1 MDLITYKYCPGCG
14 TAAIAPKLF
23 VKDHS
28 VSGQLFDIW
37 QCNACSL
44 RFTQH
49 VPALLE
55 IGPYYQSDNYIS
67 HTDTKKGLVNI
78 LYHMVRN
85 TTLRRKKVLIE
96 RVTAIQHGDLLDIG
110 AGTGA
115 FCGYMKKHGW
125 AITGLEPD
133 EATRNR
139 AAALH
144 GVALQHTDEL
154 LHLPAASFD
163 VVTLWHVLEHVH
175 ALHEYMHQV
184 RRVLKTEGK
193 AFIAVP
199 NYTSYDAGVYKAYWA
214 AYDVPRHL
222 YHFSPLSMKRLLQQ
236 HGLKLLDAMPMW
248 YDSFYVSI
256 LSEQYRKGAPAYLAA
271 FITGL
276 ISNAKAMLNKER
288 CSSLIYV
295 IDKA

>member
-1 MDLITYKYCPGCG
+1 MDLITYTYCPNCG
-14 TAAIAPKLF
+14 NAAIAPKLS

-44 RFTQH
+44 RFTQN
-49 VPALLE
+49 VPALSE
-55 IGPYYQSDNYIS
+55 IGRYYQSDNYIS
-67 HTDTKKGLVNI
+67 HTDTKKGLVNT
-78 LYHMVRN
+78 LYHLVRH

-96 RVTAIQHGDLLDIG
+96 SATAIQGGNLLDIG

-139 AAALH
+139 AATLH
-144 GVALQHTDEL
+144 GVALRHTDEL
-154 LHLPAASFD
+154 MQLPAASFD
-163 VVTLWHVLEHVH
+163 AVTLWHVLEHVH
-175 ALHEYMHQV
+175 ALHDYMHQV

-199 NYTSYDAGVYKAYWA
+199 NYTSYDAGIYKAYWA

-222 YHFSPLSMKRLLQQ
+222 YHFSPLSMKRLLRQ
-236 HGLKLLDAMPMW
+236 HGLKLLHAVPMW
-248 YDSFYVSI
+248 YDSFYVSM
-256 LSEQYRKGAPAYLAA
+256 LSEQYRKGVPAYLAA
-271 FITGL
+271 IQTGL
-276 ISNAKAMLNKER
+276 ISNIKAMLNKER
-288 CSSLIYV
+288 CSSLIYI